1 MGNTPSEQ
9 ERIFR
14 EWMRNQL
21 NENGIRRYTDNAII
35 AYCYAL
41 RTACHKMVP
50 PVAGNLFTI
59 GDSKEFG
66 RIYKDI
72 LASTDYEQVN
82 RENGNGTFGVA
93 LKLYQVFLEKGSLA
107 KAPDLDAPFYLKYNT
122 ASTLGYKGE
131 HGSDFNYVEVPMT
144 PVQCIYYGAPGTGKS
159 YKVRMILEKEY
170 PDKQERDSHCKRLI
184 FHPTYKYEDFVG
196 SIKPLMSLEKPLDYI
211 YSAGPF
217 TALLKEAFSN
227 PAEKY
232 YLVIE
237 EINRGNT
244 PAIFGDLFQLLDRQ
258 ENGKSEYAIQN
269 VDISAYFSRDPGLK
283 KLFAEGKIWLP
294 ANFNILATMN
304 TADENIF
311 VLDSAFKRRFQL
323 EYVKIDFDDMPEKWT
338 TEYDTFAG
346 QLSLTVLFAGTPLE
360 KYVQTLGHAGKL
372 KRNWPT
378 FARLVNYLIDLLNR
392 EIIAQDRPELAR
404 IPENKKLGP
413 FFVSDEDLRRPENFI
428 NKVIFYLKQDVFT
441 YSTHYM
447 LDSYEDIYLKYLE
460 LGADLFEL
468 LKYR

>member
-1 MGNTPSEQ
+1 MRNTPSEQ

-35 AYCYAL
+35 AYCYSL

-59 GDSKEFG
+59 SDDSEFG
-66 RIYKDI
+66 VVYDKI
-72 LASTDYEQVN
+72 LAASDYEQVN

-93 LKLYQVFLEKGSLA
+93 MKLYRVFLTHGDLGNSTDME
-107 KAPDLDAPFYLKYNT
+107 APYYLKNVSESRSNY
-122 ASTLGYKGE
+122 SEDRGKE
-131 HGSDFNYVEVPMT
+131 FNYTEVPMT
-144 PVQCIYYGAPGTGKS
+144 PVQRIYYGAPGTGKS
-159 YKVRMILEKEY
+159 YKVQHILEQEY
-170 PDKQERDSHCKRLI
+170 PDQKERDTHCRRLI
-184 FHPTYKYEDFVG
+184 FHPTYTYEDFVG
-196 SIKPLMSLEKPLDYI
+196 SIKPLMSLDRPLDYI
-211 YSAGPF
+211 YSPGPF
-217 TALLKEAFSN
+217 TALLKDAFNN
-227 PAEKY
+227 PAERY

-237 EINRGNT
+237 EINRGNS

-258 ENGKSEYAIQN
+258 ENGKSEYAVQN
-269 VDISAYFSRDPGLK
+269 VDVTAYFSKDPGLK
-283 KLFAEGKIWLP
+283 RLFEEGKIWLP

-323 EYVKIDFDDMPEKWT
+323 EYVRIDFDDMPEAWT
-338 TEYDTFAG
+338 KEYE
-346 QLSLTVLFAGTPLE
+346 LFAGRLPLSVLFMGTKLE
-360 KYVQTLGHAGKL
+360 KYVQTLERADKL

-378 FARLVNYLIDLLNR
+378 FARLANYLIDMLNLER
-392 EIIAQDRPELAR
+392 IAEGRSELAR

-413 FFVSDEDLRRPENFI
+413 FFVKAEDLAKPEAFV

-441 YSTHYM
+441 NSSHYM
-447 LDSYEDIYLKYLE
+447 LQSYEDIYLKYME
-460 LGADLFEL
+460 LDGDLFEL
-468 LKYR
+468 LK